1 MKYFLGFLAAVGLI
15 ILVFILVLRGFGGD
29 KNVAQPDP
37 LSDYANTD
45 ALVRMTVDGPIVA
58 DQQHNAYRI
67 SVGRSE
73 TRIETLKGYEY
84 EIIETRT
91 YENNQQGFTN
101 FLRALDVVG
110 FSKGNDK
117 ATKEADDERGMCA
130 TGKRFV
136 FEIINGTSQI
146 QRYWSST
153 CGTLGTFK
161 GNSAQVKSL
170 FDRQVPIPDFPQMT
184 SRLRLGS

>member
-29 KNVAQPDP
+29 KNIAQPDP

-73 TRIETLKGYEY
+73 TR
-84 EIIETRT
+84 T

-110 FSKGNDK
+110 FNKGNDK

-136 FEIINGTSQI
+136 FEIINGTSQV